1 MLVTKLMLCC
11 LPSNYIDP
19 SRHKFRFTLQM
30 FEIKEGGNFRLKT
43 CCLLSDFDTFKITV
57 SKNKY

>member
-1 MLVTKLMLCC
+1 MLVTKLCC
-11 LPSNYIDP
+11 VAYPATTWI
-19 SRHKFRFTLQM
+19 HKGTSLGSQM
-30 FEIKEGGNFRLKT
+30 IEIKEGGNFRLKT